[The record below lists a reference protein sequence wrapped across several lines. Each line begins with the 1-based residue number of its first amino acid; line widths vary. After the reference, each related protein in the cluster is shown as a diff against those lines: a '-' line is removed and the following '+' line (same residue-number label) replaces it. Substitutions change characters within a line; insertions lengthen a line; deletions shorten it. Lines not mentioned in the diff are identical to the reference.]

1 MLSASSWN
9 ANVCCLLY
17 KHHRPHHPNHHPYR
31 QGSTSCA
38 ILSSQMGEH
47 GVGWENIEYIEN
59 MENMEKMVNI
69 NPMTKNTR
77 KNHNMRIRRT

>member
-1 MLSASSWN
+1 
-9 ANVCCLLY
+9 
-17 KHHRPHHPNHHPYR
+17 
-31 QGSTSCA
+31 
-38 ILSSQMGEH
+38 MGEH
-47 GVGWENIEYIEN
+47 GVGWENIEYIEY